1 MGYQNLLRALKS
13 EILGAQMA
21 TMSKT
26 LILVPGT
33 PDFLNLYFEFRDKKY
48 TVW

>member
-13 EILGAQMA
+13 EILGARLA

-26 LILVPGT
+26 LILVPG
-33 PDFLNLYFEFRDKKY
+33 DVFNLLPRAAWGNKSIN
-48 TVW
+48 